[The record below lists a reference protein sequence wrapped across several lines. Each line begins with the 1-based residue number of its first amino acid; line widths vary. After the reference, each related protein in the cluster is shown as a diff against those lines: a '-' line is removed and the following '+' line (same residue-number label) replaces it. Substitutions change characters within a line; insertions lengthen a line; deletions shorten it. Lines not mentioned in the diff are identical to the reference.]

1 VEVTALHGPAHPDA
15 FRVKVGRF
23 GDRWYHD
30 PLPACANWPATDEQW
45 PSVTTIKKAKSKDWS
60 HVSLGRAAA
69 YLATRADELKGLNV
83 DEIHAR
89 LLEVNKSGL
98 NRAAD
103 RGSSIHHVIEAAAAG
118 QEIMG
123 ALVPDAE
130 PYLPAVRAML
140 DELRP
145 DFLFSEVVS
154 INRTVGYGGT
164 FDAVIRIGDAAY
176 LVDWKTRKPGKH
188 GAYAEEGA
196 QLAAYACADYWIVQ
210 QGDQAVRIPP
220 APLDGLLVVSITPEG
235 HRCYPVI

>member
-1 VEVTALHGPAHPDA
+1 MTLHGPAHPDA
-15 FRVKVGRF
+15 FRVKVGRW

-69 YLATRADELKGLNV
+69 YLVDRRHELDGLNA

-103 RGSSIHHVIEAAAAG
+103 RGSSIHHVIEASAEG

-123 ALVPDAE
+123 VLVPDAE

-145 DFLFSEVVS
+145 VFLYSEVVA

-164 FDAVIRIGDAAY
+164 LDAVLEIGGARY

-196 QLAAYACADYWIVQ
+196 QLAAYAGADYWIVQ
-210 QGDQAVRIPP
+210 EGDQAVRITPP
-220 APLDGLLVVSITPEG
+220 ELDGLLVVSITPEG
-235 HRCYPVI
+235 HRCYPVT